1 MDRKRIKLAILSISS
16 LLMISMT
23 ASAVLADI
31 QAHFVGVDESIIQM
45 VLTIPALLAVFF
57 AFASG
62 PLSMRIP
69 KKSLVMFG
77 LFCGL
82 AGGMIALIFGSMS
95 IGVLLFSSVL
105 IGIAQGINSTMTM
118 ALIADFFVGEE
129 SGAMMGLQSAVVNGG
144 SMVLVFTSGI
154 LAGIQWNYS
163 YLVYLA
169 FIPVLIIINRTLP
182 KDAPSAQEEDHAEK
196 SGKLNA
202 TVFFTAL
209 VMFLYGTFLFVYQT
223 NIALLVFSNGYGDAS
238 TSGLINTSMSA
249 AGMVTGILFGRFQ
262 RVLKDLTIP
271 VALLV
276 SGIGMFLIFSVGTLP
291 VFFVAAICMG
301 FGMATIMPAGTFVAA
316 SAVNAG
322 MRATAIAIVTA
333 SVSLGMFSSPII
345 MNALSNSIAGGSI
358 SFKFMLSA
366 IGFFIIAVMTV
377 AGYRIIA
384 KRQLQS

>member
-1 MDRKRIKLAILSISS
+1 MV
-16 LLMISMT
+16 SMT
-23 ASAVLADI
+23 ASAILADI
-31 QAHFVGVDESIIQM
+31 QVHFAGVDEAIIQM

-69 KKSLVMFG
+69 KKSLVIFG
-77 LFCGL
+77 LFSGL
-82 AGGMIALIFGSMS
+82 TGGMIALIFGSMS
-95 IGVLLFSSVL
+95 IGVLLCSSVL

-118 ALIADFFVGEE
+118 ALIADLFVGDE

-144 SMVLVFTSGI
+144 SMVLVFTSGF

-169 FIPVLIIINRTLP
+169 FIPVIMISIRNLP
-182 KDAPSAQEEDHAEK
+182 RDAPPAHEEDHTDK

-209 VMFLYGTFLFVYQT
+209 VMFLYRTFLFVYQT
-223 NIALLVFSNGYGDAS
+223 NIALLVVSSGYGDAS

-262 RVLKDLTIP
+262 RVLKHFTIP
-271 VALLV
+271 VALLI
-276 SGIGMFLIFSVGTLP
+276 SGIGMLLIFSVGTLNIL
-291 VFFVAAICMG
+291 FIAAICMG
-301 FGMATIMPAGTFVAA
+301 FGMATIMPAGTLMAA

-322 MRATAIAIVTA
+322 MRATAIAITTA
-333 SVSLGMFSSPII
+333 AVSLGMFMSPII
-345 MNALSNSIAGGSI
+345 MNALSNSVADGSI
-358 SFKFMLSA
+358 AFKFMLSA
-366 IGFFIIAVMTV
+366 IGFFSIALMTV
-377 AGYRIIA
+377 AGNKIIV
-384 KRQLQS
+384 KKQLQSKNMVS